1 MCRVACLRLDVT
13 VPSADTSSSKKAKHL
28 NHNNTT
34 PVYFLIRLL
43 IIMLLSPSMSSSS
56 IPTFPTK
63 EDSVN
68 LDPTSIGLP
77 HGWKLTDWSTLK
89 G

>member
-1 MCRVACLRLDVT
+1 LDVD
-13 VPSADTSSSKKAKHL
+13 VPSADTSSSQKAKHL
-28 NHNNTT
+28 NNHNNTK
-34 PVYFLIRLL
+34 PVYFLIELL
-43 IIMLLSPSMSSSS
+43 IIMSSSPSMSSSS
-56 IPTFPTK
+56 IPTLPTK

-68 LDPTSIGLP
+68 FDPTLIGLP